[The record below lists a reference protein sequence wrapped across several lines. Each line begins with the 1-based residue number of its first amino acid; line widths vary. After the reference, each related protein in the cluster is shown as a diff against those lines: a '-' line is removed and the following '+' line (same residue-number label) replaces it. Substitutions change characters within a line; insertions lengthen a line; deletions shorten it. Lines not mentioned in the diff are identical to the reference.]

1 MEQKMDLICKKCGLL
16 NEFHIIKKSTQHT
29 AYCNGCNSYLKNI
42 PQDDMSKICC
52 YWGKKYKGEK
62 ISNIEDHKYLRW
74 CLENMT
80 TLNYKYITAI
90 EMQLKKIEP

>member
-1 MEQKMDLICKKCGLL
+1 MDLVCEKCGLM
-16 NEFHIIKKSTQHT
+16 NEFDIITKQTQHT
-29 AYCNGCNSYLKNI
+29 AYCKGCGAYLKNI
-42 PQDDMSKICC
+42 PQSDMSKIAC

-62 ISNIEDHKYLRW
+62 IANIEDHKYLRW

-80 TLNYKYITAI
+80 SLNYKYITAI